1 MLKDQFKGFSL
12 LQSIELPNENNELM
26 SRHIRQLDR
35 DRNRDIW
42 RETDAERDKKNVTE
56 IGRHIHEKDG
66 DK

>member
-1 MLKDQFKGFSL
+1 
-12 LQSIELPNENNELM
+12 M

-56 IGRHIHEKDG
+56 KGRHILEKDG
-66 DK
+66 DR